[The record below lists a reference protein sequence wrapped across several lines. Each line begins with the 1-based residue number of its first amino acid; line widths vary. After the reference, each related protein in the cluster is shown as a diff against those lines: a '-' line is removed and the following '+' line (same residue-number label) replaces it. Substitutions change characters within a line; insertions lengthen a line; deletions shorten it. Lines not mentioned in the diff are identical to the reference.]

1 MIYTF
6 LIQHNVTKE
15 VYSFT
20 VDDLTPESYYHQ
32 FEIQLPENITE
43 GEWEYVLMENPDE
56 LEIKIDTDNILNSKL
71 IGGDTII
78 ETFDL
83 LKIAD
88 NKVIDYVWYKE

>member
-43 GEWEYVLMENPDE
+43 GE
-56 LEIKIDTDNILNSKL
+56 
-71 IGGDTII
+71 
-78 ETFDL
+78 
-83 LKIAD
+83 
-88 NKVIDYVWYKE
+88 